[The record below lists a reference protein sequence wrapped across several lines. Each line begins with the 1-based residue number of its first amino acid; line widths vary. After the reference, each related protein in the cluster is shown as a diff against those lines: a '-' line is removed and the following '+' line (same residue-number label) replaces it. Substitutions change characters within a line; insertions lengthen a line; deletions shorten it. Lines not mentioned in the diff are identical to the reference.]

1 MTSGIL
7 ITRTSNALRG
17 ELLTQCKFSLPGD
30 KSLSHRAALLGAM
43 AEGESHFENFQV
55 SGVTQALLESLEKI
69 GVKWELHGHFLIVAG
84 IGLNPEQYREKFLS
98 PVHLNCGN
106 SATTLRLLAGALS
119 AWRIS
124 AVLDGSPGLR
134 RRPMDR
140 IVKPLREM
148 GMEIESSDGCA
159 PLILRA
165 SERPLM
171 GIRYHLPV
179 ASAQVKSCL
188 LLAGLTAVGETVLI
202 EPGPSRD
209 HTERMLKGMGVEI
222 ERMLNTSKSN
232 SHQSF
237 LTRLAPPPSGAL
249 KPLKMKLPGDISAS
263 AFLIVAALIVPDSH
277 ILLPSIGLNPT
288 RMGLIDVLQKMGA
301 DIQISNQSMQGGEP
315 IGDLDIRYSDLHA
328 VQVNGEQVVRMI
340 DEFPIFAVAAA
351 FANGKT
357 IVSDA
362 LELRHKES
370 DRISA
375 LSRELSSIGV
385 QITEQPDGFEVI
397 GGSILRGGEVN
408 PHRDHR
414 LAMSLAIAGLASQ
427 KPVIVQD
434 ANIIAESFPNFLD
447 ILNYLGASVSYE

>member
-1 MTSGIL
+1 MTSDIL
-7 ITRTSNALRG
+7 ITRTSHGLGG
-17 ELLTQCKFSLPGD
+17 ELLTQGKFSLPGD

-43 AEGESHFENFQV
+43 AEGESYFENFQV
-55 SGVTQALLESLEKI
+55 SGVTQALLESLETI
-69 GVKWELHGHFLIVAG
+69 GVKWDLHDHYLTVAG
-84 IGLNPEQYREKFLS
+84 IGLSPEQYRENLFS

-106 SATTLRLLAGALS
+106 SATTLRLLAGALA

-134 RRPMDR
+134 HRPMDR
-140 IVKPLREM
+140 IVSPLQEM
-148 GMEIESSDGCA
+148 GLDIESNDGCA
-159 PLILRA
+159 PLTVKA
-165 SERPLM
+165 SKQPLM
-171 GIRYHLPV
+171 GIHYHLPV

-188 LLAGLTAVGETVLI
+188 LLAGLTAAGETVLI

-209 HTERMLKGMGVEI
+209 HTERMLEGMGVEI
-222 ERMLNTSKSN
+222 ERKLLPSESN
-232 SHQSF
+232 SYQSY
-237 LTRLAPPPSGAL
+237 LTRLVPPPAGVL
-249 KPLKMKLPGDISAS
+249 NPLNMKLPGDISAA

-277 ILLPSIGLNPT
+277 IFLPSIGLNPT
-288 RMGLIDVLQKMGA
+288 RIGLIDVLQTMGA
-301 DIQISNQSMQGGEP
+301 DIQISNQSIQGGEP

-357 IVSDA
+357 IVSNA

-375 LSRELSSIGV
+375 LSQELSTIGV
-385 QITEQPDGFEVI
+385 QISEQPDGFEVI
-397 GGSILRGGEVN
+397 GGSILHGGEVK

-414 LAMSLAIAGLASQ
+414 LAMSLAIAGLASEN
-427 KPVIVQD
+427 PVIVHD
-434 ANIIAESFPNFLD
+434 AKIIAESFPNFVD
-447 ILNYLGASVSYE
+447 IFKSLGASITTK